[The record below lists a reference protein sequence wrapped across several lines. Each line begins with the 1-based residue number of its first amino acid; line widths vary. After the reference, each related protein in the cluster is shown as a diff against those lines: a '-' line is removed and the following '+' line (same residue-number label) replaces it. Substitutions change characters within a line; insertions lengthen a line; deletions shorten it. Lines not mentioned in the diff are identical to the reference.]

1 MFTHSND
8 ETTVKNPMLLL
19 LFTKSIKRD
28 NIYKLCLWIIVEHNL
43 PSINVLACSKAEI

>member
-19 LFTKSIKRD
+19 LFTKSINRN
-28 NIYKLCLWIIVEHNL
+28 NIDMLYLWMIE
-43 PSINVLACSKAEI
+43 E